1 MHWCW
6 LALWLLGSPGD
17 VPPPNESNVVAAPIV
32 YEGDVPEAWQQRFA
46 ERLAIGLGG
55 DSLGADPSV
64 TWTVQATVERRDGE
78 YYVKLTVSR
87 SDGDAAAT
95 EAEDRCELCGE
106 GEVAERLE
114 LVAARLRRQLEA
126 AVGVRP
132 RLLVRSRPSG
142 AFVELDGEVVG
153 RTPLDLSVDEGAHIV
168 ALRAEGYAT
177 GSFEVSLVAGST
189 TTRELVL
196 AENAAEEPTATPG
209 SRLRVPGIAM
219 TAVGVAAIVT
229 GSVLVTLHGRE
240 VRSRCRPDVDGD
252 CMQLFNTRLPGAIVI
267 GGGVT
272 LGITGAVLWG
282 HSWRLRG
289 RQRRSGR

>member
-6 LALWLLGSPGD
+6 LALWLIGTPAE
-17 VPPPNESNVVAAPIV
+17 VPPTNESNVIAAPII
-32 YEGDVPEAWQQRFA
+32 YAGDVPEAWQRQFA
-46 ERLAIGLGG
+46 KRLALGLGG
-55 DSLGADPSV
+55 GRLGVDPSII
-64 TWTVQATVERRDGE
+64 WTVQTTVERRDGE

-87 SDGDAAAT
+87 SDGDTAAT

-126 AVGVRP
+126 TVGVRP

-142 AFVELDGEVVG
+142 ALVEIDGEVVG
-153 RTPLDLSVDEGAHIV
+153 RTPLDVSVDEGPHVVEVKADGH
-168 ALRAEGYAT
+168 AP
-177 GSFEVSLVAGST
+177 GSFEVSSVAGST

-196 AENAAEEPTATPG
+196 VADETSKPKTP
-209 SRLRVPGIAM
+209 LLAPGIAL
-219 TAVGVAAIVT
+219 TAVGVAGIVT
-229 GSVLVTLHGRE
+229 GAVLLTLHGRE

-252 CMQLFNTRLPGAIVI
+252 CMQLFNTRLPGAVVVGV
-267 GGGVT
+267 GGA

-282 HSWRLRG
+282 HS
-289 RQRRSGR
+289 RRSGRRRQRK